1 MNSEQMD
8 TLDAIEDSL
17 PVKQIIE
24 LERQA
29 RRYRIELQKK
39 IDLTEKQWKFQYD
52 LISMYMNFPFLY

>member
-1 MNSEQMD
+1 MNAEQMD
-8 TLDAIEDSL
+8 ILDAIEDNL

-29 RRYRIELQKK
+29 RRYRIELQNK
-39 IDLTEKQWKFQYD
+39 INLAEKEWRFQYD

>member
-8 TLDAIEDSL
+8 MLDAIEDNL

-29 RRYRIELQKK
+29 RRYRINLA
-39 IDLTEKQWKFQYD
+39 EKQWEFQCD

>member
-8 TLDAIEDSL
+8 ILDAIEDSL

-29 RRYRIELQKK
+29 RRYRTELQNK
-39 IDLTEKQWKFQYD
+39 IDPAEKRWKFQYD